1 VKGAEMLKG
10 LRTAEKAMNIQL
22 NRTNVLANNLANANS
37 VGFKQL
43 LMNVSEQEQ
52 DVRASSITPENMNVT
67 RDMVLNVQSP
77 LDMRQGALRET
88 GNVTDVAIR
97 GEGFFKVNR
106 DGTEFYTRNGSFT
119 INSQRQLITMN
130 GDTVQGTSGT
140 LTVPDGI
147 LVIGENGTLTVDG
160 QSVGKLDLYAFE
172 NTADLE
178 LIGES
183 RYKVS
188 EDVEARKLKGTEVD
202 LAQGM
207 LEQSNVNTIDTMV
220 AMIAAQRAFEL
231 ESKVLESA
239 DRTLDKAVNELARKA

>member
-1 VKGAEMLKG
+1 MLKG

>member
-1 VKGAEMLKG
+1 MIKG

-43 LMNVSEQEQ
+43 LMNVSEEKQ
-52 DVRASSITPENMNVT
+52 DNQNVNTPERMDSA

-97 GEGFFKVNR
+97 GEGFFKVSR
-106 DGTEFYTRNGSFT
+106 DGSEFYTRNGSFT

-130 GDTVQGTSGT
+130 GDTVQGTSGP
-140 LTVPDGI
+140 LTVPDGV
-147 LVIGENGTLTVDG
+147 LVISENGTLTVG
-160 QSVGKLDLYAFE
+160 EQSVGKLELYAFE

-178 LIGES
+178 LVGES
-183 RYKVS
+183 RYKVA
-188 EDVEARKLKGTEVD
+188 EEVEARKLKAAEVD
-202 LAQGM
+202 IAQGM

>member
-1 VKGAEMLKG
+1 MLKG

-43 LMNVSEQEQ
+43 LMNVSEEEQ
-52 DVRASSITPENMNVT
+52 DIQTSSITPENMNVT

-97 GEGFFKVNR
+97 GEGFFKISR
-106 DGTEFYTRNGSFT
+106 DDTEFYTRNGSFT
-119 INSQRQLITMN
+119 VNSQRQLITMN
-130 GDTVQGTSGT
+130 GDTVQGTSGP
-140 LTVPDGI
+140 LTVPDGV
-147 LVIGENGTLTVDG
+147 LVISENGTMTVG
-160 QSVGKLDLYAFE
+160 EQTVGKLELYAFE
-172 NTADLE
+172 NSADLE
-178 LIGES
+178 LVGES

-188 EDVEARKLKGTEVD
+188 EDVEARKLKGAEVD
-202 LAQGM
+202 IAQGM